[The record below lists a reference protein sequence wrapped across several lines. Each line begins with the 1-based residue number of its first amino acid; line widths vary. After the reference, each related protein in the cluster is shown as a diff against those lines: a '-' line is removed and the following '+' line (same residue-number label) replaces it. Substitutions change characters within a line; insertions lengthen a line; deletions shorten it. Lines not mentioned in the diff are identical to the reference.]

1 MKIEYVAVSDAYYE
15 HWILEQGGSGKLH
28 HFCRHGLRTCQRKVG
43 QDQLVHVQKCAY
55 ITEEDVEACLK
66 QWKARRLDTT
76 VPGRKR
82 RDLEPARSDRGSHDD
97 SLQATPTSKASPNTP
112 GDSQGR
118 DRRRR
123 GDAEESSQ
131 EDRDVGRSNACP
143 RRSTRRSRRSSQ
155 TEEEGSPSPHRCRP
169 EEARGSAQEEGQKI

>member
-112 GDSQGR
+112 SDSQGR

-143 RRSTRRSRRSSQ
+143 RRSTRRSRRS
-155 TEEEGSPSPHRCRP
+155 RP
-169 EEARGSAQEEGQKI
+169 N